1 MTYLVNT
8 DYLADYLKGQRNVA
22 AILEPPLAEGLAMNI
37 VTYAEVYEG
46 IFYGYN
52 RPQHEAGFRNFLKS
66 TPVLG
71 ITRPIARRFA
81 LIRGQLRATQQG
93 KALVQPKDTYDL
105 FIAATALHH
114 NLTLITRNSKDFDG
128 IPDLKL
134 YEQVA

>member
-1 MTYLVNT
+1 MTYLVDT
-8 DYLADYLKGQRNVA
+8 DYVADYLKGQRNVA
-22 AILEPPLAEGLAMNI
+22 TILEPLLLDGLAMSI
-37 VTYAEVYEG
+37 ITFAEVYEG

-81 LIRGQLRATQQG
+81 LIRGQLRATPKG

-105 FIAATALHH
+105 FIATTALHY
-114 NLTLITRNSKDFDG
+114 NLTLITRNIQDYDH
-128 IPDLKL
+128 IPHLKL
-134 YEQVA
+134 YQAS